1 MGESKLRWSY
11 STGEKGRNRVRA
23 FEHASGVLMLEFY
36 EQCPGQSQPKR
47 VRLSLGHRDQEKAKQ
62 QADEAAAKLGRMEA
76 LKPEELTLQELF
88 DIYGGEVT
96 PDKALTTQD
105 HDKAA
110 AKLFLRCFG
119 PNRKAKDLSR
129 RDWDRFIRE
138 RLSGRFTGSAVGPR
152 TVARDLKWLL
162 AVLNWATMAGDGRG
176 GFLLERNPLKGLDI
190 PKEESP
196 KRPILSQERYKVML
210 DVADRIG
217 WRFNVALILVHE
229 TGHRIGAV
237 RQLRWSDVDLER
249 GVIRWRKSSDKIGM
263 EHETPLTEEALEA
276 FEEARKH
283 NPGIGDAWV
292 FPAPKN
298 ASEACRKDLMTKLW
312 KRAEKLAGL
321 EPIRWLGWHGLRR
334 RFATDLKQIPLR
346 DLCDLGGWKDPD
358 TVVKCYQTADE
369 EDLRRAITSRTS
381 GLAVQ

>member
-1 MGESKLRWSY
+1 
-11 STGEKGRNRVRA
+11 
-23 FEHASGVLMLEFY
+23 
-36 EQCPGQSQPKR
+36 
-47 VRLSLGHRDQEKAKQ
+47 
-62 QADEAAAKLGRMEA
+62 MEA